1 MFLGSFAVGPW
12 QTNTYLVGDQE
23 TKTGDTEIVVID
35 PGVEAFPVLQEIIE
49 KQNLKIAAVLLTHGH
64 IDHIASANLIA
75 EEYQVPVWIHE
86 ADRMMLTDPAQGVG
100 AESALW
106 VKENLGYELQ
116 EPQDLRFFVDNDEV
130 TVANLSFKVVHAP
143 GHTPGSCL
151 LVLEYPNLQEEYH
164 GIVFSGDVL
173 FAGSV
178 GRTDLPNGND
188 AIMRDSLKHKVLALA
203 DDLAVLPGHGP
214 QTSMARE
221 RSTNPFLQNSYLA
234 Y

>member
-12 QTNTYLVGDQE
+12 QTNTYLVGDKE
-23 TKTGDTEIVVID
+23 TETGGSEIVVID

-49 KQNLKIAAVLLTHGH
+49 KQNLKIVAVLLTHGH
-64 IDHIASANLIA
+64 IDHIASANLVA
-75 EEYQVPVWIHE
+75 EEYRVPVWIHE
-86 ADRMMLTDPAQGVG
+86 ADRMMLTDPAKGVG
-100 AESALW
+100 TQSALW
-106 VKENLGYELQ
+106 VKDNLGYELR
-116 EPQDLRFFVDNDEV
+116 EPKDLRFYADNDEISL
-130 TVANLSFKVVHAP
+130 ANLKFKVIHAP

-151 LVLEYPNLQEEYH
+151 LLLEYPNLQEEYH

-178 GRTDLPNGND
+178 GRTDLPNGDD
-188 AIMRDSLKHKVLALA
+188 AIMRSSLRHKVLALA

-221 RSTNPFLQNSYLA
+221 RSTNPFLQNSYLS